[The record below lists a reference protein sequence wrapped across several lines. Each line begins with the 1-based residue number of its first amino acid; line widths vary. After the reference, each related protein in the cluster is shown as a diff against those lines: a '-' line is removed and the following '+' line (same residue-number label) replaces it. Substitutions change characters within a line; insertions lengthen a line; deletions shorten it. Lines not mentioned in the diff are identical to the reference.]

1 MKNDKI
7 KIYIL
12 REATIIHKKDKRYR
26 LWIKRRNLK
35 NLKRRKKR
43 TKKGYNIVSKENDYI
58 KKTKTPTR
66 KRDVEEITV
75 LAPENFS
82 IINNPDE
89 LSDFFDGIK
98 YYIKNHE
105 KSKIKIYFDL
115 SKIKEVTID
124 AIMYLLAMIK
134 NLQTVGLTK
143 HRFSG
148 NLPKDKNALEKF
160 KESGFLD
167 FVSSQV
173 KSVNANANKITIR
186 TGQSNDSKVLKEICD
201 FVIEK
206 SNCTKKDTKFLYPL
220 MAEMMYN
227 TYEHAYSNKS
237 YTIKNWYIY
246 VECEK
251 NLIKTTFLDTGLGIP
266 NTLRK
271 RFGETLFGKLESK
284 LLASALNGEFRSKTK
299 LAYRNN
305 GLPTIKDYAI
315 KKEILNL
322 HLLSNKAFCFID
334 ENGQIQSKEMKN
346 KVMGTIFYWE
356 LDINKIRGYENGK
369 DNN

>member
-1 MKNDKI
+1 M
-7 KIYIL
+7 
-12 REATIIHKKDKRYR
+12 
-26 LWIKRRNLK
+26 WIKRRNLR
-35 NLKRRKKR
+35 NLRRRTKRKK
-43 TKKGYNIVSKENDYI
+43 KGHNIISKENDYI

-66 KRDVEEITV
+66 KRDIEEVTV

-98 YYIKNHE
+98 HYIKNHE

-124 AIMYLLAMIK
+124 A
-134 NLQTVGLTK
+134 TVGLTK

-271 RFGETLFGKLESK
+271 RFGETLFGELESK